1 MIKYPSRDI
10 VPLSAFTKCAEKQF
24 ICKLAKNENVCLSLF
39 LYFGAKFKNLDPYP
53 RKHGMVE
60 KNNLMLLS
68 L

>member
-10 VPLSAFTKCAEKQF
+10 VPLSAFTKEKQF
-24 ICKLAKNENVCLSLF
+24 IYKSAKNENVCLSLF

-53 RKHGMVE
+53 RKHGMAE
-60 KNNLMLLS
+60 NNNLMLLS